1 MSVVAIIPARYA
13 STRFPGKPLAE
24 IMGKSMIEHVYRR
37 VCRANTIDR
46 VIIATD
52 DERIFRHALKFS
64 AEVVMTSAHHPS
76 GTDRLAEVAWDLDAD
91 LVVNVQGDEPLIE
104 PQMIDLAVSPLLS
117 DPDLQ
122 MGTLCNRIDTLDDYL
137 NPNVVKLVRDQ
148 QGRALYF
155 SRAPIPVARDI
166 AMSVLEQ
173 QLSKIGAL
181 RHIGL
186 YVYRRDFL
194 LRYASL
200 AQTPLETLESLEQL
214 RALEHGIPIYAALTN
229 YVCQGVDTPD
239 DLLRVEK
246 IMQQRGE
253 FQ

>member
-37 VCRANTIDR
+37 VCRADTIDR

-52 DERIFRHALKFS
+52 DQRIFRQALKFG

-76 GTDRLAEVAWDLDAD
+76 GTDRLAEVATDLEAD
-91 LVVNVQGDEPLIE
+91 LVVNVQGDEPLIV
-104 PQMIDLAVSPLLS
+104 PQMIDEAVSPLLA
-117 DPDLQ
+117 DPKLQ
-122 MGTLCNRIDTLDDYL
+122 MGTLCNRIEILDDYL
-137 NPNVVKLVRDQ
+137 SPNVVKLVRDQ

-155 SRAPIPVARDI
+155 SRAPIPVARD
-166 AMSVLEQ
+166 MTPTELGQ
-173 QLSKIGAL
+173 QLTKIGAL

-194 LRYASL
+194 LRYARL
-200 AQTPLETLESLEQL
+200 PQTPLETLESLEQL
-214 RALEHGIPIYAALTN
+214 RALEHGIPVYAALTD
-229 YVCQGVDTPD
+229 YTCQGVDTRD
-239 DLLRVEK
+239 DLLRVKK
-246 IMQQRGE
+246 IMQQSGE
-253 FQ
+253 F

>member
-13 STRFPGKPLAE
+13 SSRFPGKPLAE

-52 DERIFRHALKFS
+52 DQRIFKQARTFG

-76 GTDRLAEVAWDLDAD
+76 GTDRLAEVAAGLDAD
-91 LVVNVQGDEPLIE
+91 LVVNVQGDEPLIV
-104 PQMIDLAVSPLLS
+104 PLMIDEAVSPLLA
-117 DPDLQ
+117 DPNLH
-122 MGTLCNRIDTLDDYL
+122 MGTLCNRIETLDDYL

-155 SRAPIPVARDI
+155 SRAPIPVARDMT
-166 AMSVLEQ
+166 MSEMGQ
-173 QLSKIGAL
+173 QLTKIGAL

-194 LRYASL
+194 LRYARL
-200 AQTPLETLESLEQL
+200 PQTPLEILESLEQL
-214 RALEHGIPIYAALTN
+214 RALEHGIPIYAALTD
-229 YVCQGVDTPD
+229 YVCQGVDTRE
-239 DLLRVEK
+239 DLLRVEN
-246 IMQQRGE
+246 IMQKSGE
-253 FQ
+253 F